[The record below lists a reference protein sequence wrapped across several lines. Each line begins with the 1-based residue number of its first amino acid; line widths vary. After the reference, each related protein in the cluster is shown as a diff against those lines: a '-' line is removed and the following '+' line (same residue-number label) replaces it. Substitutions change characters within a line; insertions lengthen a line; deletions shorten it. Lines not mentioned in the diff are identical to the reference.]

1 MLCGRA
7 PSSAPENMTDK
18 IETQRLPIRVY
29 YEDTDFSGF
38 VQHVAYL
45 RFFERGRTEFLRAR
59 GIDQSK
65 LFAAE
70 ALVFVVRKM
79 SVDYAKPARMDD
91 ELCVETAI
99 AKLGGA
105 SIEMRQR
112 ILRGEDLIAEAQ
124 VRIAAVAGGRRSDYH
139 RQSEPCSD
147 LSSPDDAGRRAQR
160 LRNCKFSAA
169 GGSNDPH
176 RGCIGQARR
185 PRFRNLMLTLRMAQ
199 IALGLLND
207 RRRGKPKK

>member
-1 MLCGRA
+1 
-7 PSSAPENMTDK
+7 
-18 IETQRLPIRVY
+18 
-29 YEDTDFSGF
+29 

-79 SVDYAKPARMDD
+79 SIDYAKPARMDD

-112 ILRGEDLIAEAQ
+112 ILRSEDLIAEAE
-124 VRIAAVAGGRRSDYH
+124 VRIAAVAGGR
-139 RQSEPCSD
+139 
-147 LSSPDDAGRRAQR
+147 AQR
-160 LRNCKFSAA
+160 L
-169 GGSNDPH
+169 P
-176 RGCIGQARR
+176 QAVR
-185 PRFRNLMLTLRMAQ
+185 
-199 IALGLLND
+199 ALLG
-207 RRRGKPKK
+207 PIEP

>member
-7 PSSAPENMTDK
+7 PSSAPENMRDK
-18 IETQRLPIRVY
+18 IETQRSPIRVY

-112 ILRGEDLIAEAQ
+112 ILRGEDLIAGAQ
-124 VRIAAVAGGRRSDYH
+124 ARIAAVAGGR
-139 RQSEPCSD
+139 
-147 LSSPDDAGRRAQR
+147 AQR
-160 LRNCKFSAA
+160 L
-169 GGSNDPH
+169 P
-176 RGCIGQARR
+176 QAVR
-185 PRFRNLMLTLRMAQ
+185 
-199 IALGLLND
+199 ALLG
-207 RRRGKPKK
+207 PIEP